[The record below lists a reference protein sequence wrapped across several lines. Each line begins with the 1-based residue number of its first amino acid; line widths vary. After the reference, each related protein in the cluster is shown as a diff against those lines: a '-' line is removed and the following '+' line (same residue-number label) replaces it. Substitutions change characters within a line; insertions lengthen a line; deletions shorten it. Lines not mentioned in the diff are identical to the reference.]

1 VNNAIEMTLW
11 VGPVVPI
18 RAPQSVLD
26 ALESVKITSKAVGTS
41 GFELSFTIDVDSPLQ
56 TMFLIGGGAIPPL
69 VRVVVAVTVN
79 GRTDVLI
86 DGVMTNHHV
95 GTDVQNGR
103 TSLTVIGED
112 LTRVMD
118 YFDTSGLPFPAM
130 PAEAQVALL
139 LVKYAVLG
147 VLPMIIPSVLIDVP
161 LPMDRIARQKGTDL
175 KHIRRLADAVGY
187 VFYVDPGPQPGTSVA
202 YWGPQIKV
210 GPVQPALAADADAY
224 SNVEH
229 LQFTFKNDHKV
240 LPIVVIQDTTTKI
253 PIPIAV
259 GDITP
264 LNPPLGAIPPLPKG
278 IKIVKGA
285 AKWSA
290 MKAAL
295 IAMAMSAKAA
305 EAVTA
310 TGSLNVLRYGQVL
323 KARKLVG
330 LRGVGTAF
338 DGLYYVQSVTHR
350 LKRGEYLQDFEL
362 SRNGLVSTLGSLPS

>member
-1 VNNAIEMTLW
+1 VNSAIEMTLW

-18 RAPQSVLD
+18 RAPQTVLD
-26 ALESVKITSKAVGTS
+26 ALESVKVTTKAVGTS
-41 GFELSFTIDVDSPLQ
+41 GFELIFTIDVDSPLQ
-56 TMFLIGGGAIPPL
+56 TLFLLGGGAIPPI
-69 VRVVVAVTVN
+69 VRVVIAATVN
-79 GRTDVLI
+79 GKTEVLI

-95 GTDVQNGR
+95 GTDVQNGK
-103 TSLTVIGED
+103 TTLTVIGED

-139 LVKYAVLG
+139 LVKYALLG
-147 VLPMIIPSVLIDVP
+147 VVPMIIPSVLIDVP
-161 LPMDRIARQKGTDL
+161 LPIDRIPRQKGTDL

-187 VFYVDPGPQPGTSVA
+187 VFYLDPGPQPGSSVA

-229 LQFTFKNDHKV
+229 LQLSFDNDRKIM
-240 LPIVVIQDTTTKI
+240 PIVVIQEESTKV
-253 PIPIAV
+253 PIPIVV

-278 IKIVKGA
+278 IQIVKGA

-295 IAMAMSAKAA
+295 IAMAKASKKA

-310 TGSLNVLRYGQVL
+310 RGSLNVLRYGQVL

-330 LRGVGTAF
+330 LRGVGIAF
-338 DGLYYVQSVTHR
+338 DGLYYVKSVTHQ
-350 LKRGEYLQDFEL
+350 LKRGEYKQDFEL
-362 SRNGLVSTLGSLPS
+362 TRNGLVSTLRSLPA

>member
-1 VNNAIEMTLW
+1 VNSAIEMTLW

-18 RAPQSVLD
+18 RAPQTVLD
-26 ALESVKITSKAVGTS
+26 ALESVKVTTKAVGTS
-41 GFELSFTIDVDSPLQ
+41 GFELIFTIDVDSPLQ
-56 TMFLIGGGAIPPL
+56 TLFLLGGGAIPPI
-69 VRVVVAVTVN
+69 VRVVIAATVN
-79 GRTDVLI
+79 GKTEVLI

-95 GTDVQNGR
+95 GTDVQNGK
-103 TSLTVIGED
+103 TTLTVIGED

-139 LVKYAVLG
+139 LVKYALLG
-147 VLPMIIPSVLIDVP
+147 VVPMIIPSVLIDVP
-161 LPMDRIARQKGTDL
+161 LPIDRIPRQKGTDL

-187 VFYVDPGPQPGTSVA
+187 VFYLDPGPQPGSSVA

-229 LQFTFKNDHKV
+229 LQFSFDNDRKIM
-240 LPIVVIQDTTTKI
+240 PIVVIQEESTKV
-253 PIPIAV
+253 PIPIVV

-278 IKIVKGA
+278 IQIVKGA

-295 IAMAMSAKAA
+295 IAMAKASKKA

-310 TGSLNVLRYGQVL
+310 RGSLNVLRYGQVL

-330 LRGVGTAF
+330 LRGVGIAF
-338 DGLYYVQSVTHR
+338 DGLYYVKSVTHQ
-350 LKRGEYLQDFEL
+350 LKRGEYKQDFEL
-362 SRNGLVSTLGSLPS
+362 TRNGLVSTLRSLPA

>member
-1 VNNAIEMTLW
+1 MTNAIQMTLW
-11 VGPVVPI
+11 IGPIVPI
-18 RAPQSVLD
+18 KAPKAVLD
-26 ALESVKITSKAVGTS
+26 ALESVKVTTKAVGAS
-41 GFELSFTIDVDSPLQ
+41 GFELNFIIDVDSPLQ
-56 TMFLIGGGAIPPL
+56 TLFLIGGGAIPPL
-69 VRVVVAVTVN
+69 VRVVIAVTVN
-79 GRTDVLI
+79 GTMEVLI

-95 GTDVQNGR
+95 GTDVQNGK
-103 TSLTVIGED
+103 TTLTVIGED

-139 LVKYAVLG
+139 LVKYALFG
-147 VLPMIIPSVLIDVP
+147 VVPMIIPSVLIDVP
-161 LPMDRIARQKGTDL
+161 LPIDRIPRQKGTDL
-175 KHIRRLADAVGY
+175 KHIKRLADAVGY
-187 VFYVDPGPQPGTSVA
+187 VFYQDPGPTPGVSIA

-229 LQFTFKNDHKV
+229 LQFTFDNDRKT
-240 LPIVVIQDTTTKI
+240 LPIVIIQEETTKI

-264 LNPPLGAIPPLPKG
+264 LNPPLGAIPPIPKG
-278 IKIVKGA
+278 IELIKGA

-290 MKAAL
+290 MRAAL
-295 IAMAMSAKAA
+295 IAMAKASKSA

-310 TGSLNVLRYGQVL
+310 RGSLNVLRYGRVL

-338 DGLYYVQSVTHR
+338 DGLYYVRGVTHQI
-350 LKRGEYLQDFEL
+350 KRGEYKQDFEL
-362 SRNGLVSTLGSLPS
+362 SRNGLVSTLGSIPA

>member
-18 RAPQSVLD
+18 RAPGWVID
-26 ALESVKITSKAVGTS
+26 ALESVKITSKAVGAS
-41 GFELSFTIDVDSPLQ
+41 GFELNFLMDAGSPLQ
-56 TMFLIGGGAIPPL
+56 TLFLVAGGAIPP
-69 VRVVVAVTVN
+69 VIRVVIAVTVN
-79 GRTDVLI
+79 GTTNVLI

-95 GTDVQNGR
+95 GTDVQNGK
-103 TSLTVIGED
+103 TTLTVIGED

-147 VLPMIIPSVLIDVP
+147 VIPMVIPSVLIDIP
-161 LPMDRIARQKGTDL
+161 LPIDRIPRQKGTDL

-187 VFYVDPGPQPGTSVA
+187 VFYQDPGPSPGMSTA

-210 GPVQPALAADADAY
+210 GPVQPALAVDADAY

-229 LQFTFKNDHKV
+229 LQFSFHNDRKI
-240 LPIVVIQDTTTKI
+240 LPIVIIQDSSTKI

-264 LNPPLGAIPPLPKG
+264 LNPPLGAIPPIPKG
-278 IKIVKGA
+278 IQIIKGA

-290 MKAAL
+290 MRAAL
-295 IAMAMSAKAA
+295 IAMAKASQNA
-305 EAVTA
+305 EAVSGQ
-310 TGSLNVLRYGQVL
+310 GSINVLRYGRVLQV
-323 KARKLVG
+323 RKLVG
-330 LRGVGTAF
+330 VRGTGTAF
-338 DGLYYVQSVTHR
+338 DGLYYVKSVTHQ
-350 LKRGEYLQDFEL
+350 LKRGEYKQDFEIT
-362 SRNGLVSTLGSLPS
+362 RNGLVSTVGNLPS